1 MLTVIEPAATTALT
15 TLDRVKLG
23 LGITD
28 DSSDEL
34 LEIQILEQSD
44 VICALLNTAMAQDG
58 TRTLGLET
66 VEEIL
71 EGPTL
76 SRLPVVEIEEIRDGN
91 GTIFDPA
98 DYLVDKATGRFI
110 GPPSAAW
117 FNLVYNFTPPPIPL
131 IVRYK
136 AGWLLPGDEGR
147 NLPRIIETG
156 ALSRVTSVRAAGARD
171 PAIKAERIPGVIETE
186 YWVGS
191 ISSSGDSGTGG
202 IPPDIWSQLSMY
214 RRLGV

>member
-28 DSSDEL
+28 DANDEL
-34 LEIQILEQSD
+34 LEIQILEQSEF
-44 VICALLNTAMAQDG
+44 VCALLNTAMAADG

-71 EGPTL
+71 EAPTL
-76 SRLPVVEIEEIRDGN
+76 SRIPVVEIEEVRDGN
-91 GTIFDPA
+91 GTLFDPA

-110 GPPSAAW
+110 GPASAAW
-117 FNLVYNFTPPPIPL
+117 WNLVYNFTPPAIPI

-136 AGWLLPGDEGR
+136 AGWRLPGDENR
-147 NLPRIIETG
+147 NLPRVIETG
-156 ALSRVTSVRAAGARD
+156 AISRVTSVRAAGSRD
-171 PAIKAERIPGVIETE
+171 PNVKAEDIPGVLRTE

-191 ISSSGDSGTGG
+191 TGGDSSTGG
-202 IPPDIWSQLSMY
+202 IPPDIWSQLSLY
-214 RRLGV
+214 RRLSV